1 MRKGQ
6 CGPGP
11 QKCKCSL
18 FLACIAEVAGIWKSQ
33 FLKTSTSKMMEPGGI
48 LQFSLERQNKFQTYR
63 FVVQRPQYRARTFR
77 DVGRVAGKS
86 SPIVSFCSSQL
97 ATSACPS
104 RERLGNPNTRG
115 AYPPCTSLPL
125 LELGPAGPPDKEPLH
140 FRRTGFNHVLPG
152 LKLYATHL
160 LAWAG

>member
-1 MRKGQ
+1 MGLVPRNASVHSFWRALLRWQGFGKASFSKRAL
-6 CGPGP
+6 P
-11 QKCKCSL
+11 KCWSQGESCNFLWRGKINFRPIVLL
-18 FLACIAEVAGIWKSQ
+18 FSAPNI
-33 FLKTSTSKMMEPGGI
+33 EPGRLGMLAE
-48 LQFSLERQNKFQTYR
+48 LQG
-63 FVVQRPQYRARTFR
+63 RALPLSHS
-77 DVGRVAGKS
+77 VPASWPVLPA
-86 SPIVSFCSSQL
+86 L
-97 ATSACPS
+97 L
-104 RERLGNPNTRG
+104 ERLGNPNTRG